1 MYEEDQNGDIPVFA
15 LSLCSTDDEFING
28 LQILIKGG
36 LDINYNNSS
45 GKDLIEFL
53 SEFSISSKKV
63 KFLKKFGLSPANKSN
78 VISKINDNEDLSDS
92 AKEEII
98 SLL

>member
-15 LSLCSTDDEFING
+15 LSLCSTDDEFIKG
-28 LQILIKGG
+28 LQVLIDGG

-53 SEFSISSKKV
+53 SQFSISAKRV
-63 KFLKKFGLSPANKSN
+63 KFMKKFGLAPANKAA
-78 VISKINDNEDLSDS
+78 VISNINANEDLSDS

-98 SLL
+98 DLL